1 MSGQEQ
7 VVSDLAAEV
16 TMMVRAG
23 AQMGRY
29 MADARREAPRRA
41 QAADLAKVRALRE
54 AVEHERR
61 LAEPIVRQ
69 ASQASFWEQ
78 ASQEDGAYVY
88 AVACRFATIDP
99 AAALAA
105 RTCEREMAERWGVQV
120 AVGDSTRAQAQ
131 PVDSSELES
140 RTLEAVAPA
149 LPGETQDWKGVLD
162 ASADADRAEHQAVD
176 AGDASVQ
183 AAREE
188 ESSRAQLRQVL
199 EDWPQV
205 ARVEVSETQ
214 AYVEDTGEVI
224 TVADFMAVDNT
235 GMRVEGA
242 SKALNDAADE
252 SWEPSVF
259 VARMAGRSYSRD
271 DFGAEVERPVMMAA
285 GQPAPQGS
293 PSIARWDSAEARQAW
308 AQQRRAEGID
318 PVAVRAA
325 VTGDMALSQ
334 PATRA
339 TVAARA
345 KPTGGRAPVQQAA
358 ASRENTLTA

>member
-1 MSGQEQ
+1 MSQEQ
-7 VVSDLAAEV
+7 VVSDLTTEV
-16 TMMVRAG
+16 TIMVRAG

-29 MADARREAPRRA
+29 MADARREALRRA
-41 QAADLAKVRALRE
+41 QATDLAKVRALRE
-54 AVEHERR
+54 AMERERR
-61 LAEPIVRQ
+61 LAEPVVRQ
-69 ASQASFWEQ
+69 ASQAGFWEQ

-120 AVGDSTRAQAQ
+120 AVGDSTRAQAH
-131 PVDSSELES
+131 PVDSSELEP
-140 RTLEAVAPA
+140 RRLEAVVPA
-149 LPGETQDWKGVLD
+149 LPGEVRDWAGVLD
-162 ASADADRAEHQAVD
+162 ASAQADRAEARAVA
-176 AGDASVQ
+176 AGDSSVQ

-205 ARVEVSETQ
+205 ARVEVSTTQ

-224 TVADFMAVDNT
+224 TVADFTAVD
-235 GMRVEGA
+235 GEGARVEGA

-271 DFGAEVERPVMMAA
+271 DFGVELGRPVMVAA

-293 PSIARWDSAEARQAW
+293 PRVARWDSAEARQAW
-308 AQQRRAEGID
+308 AQQRRAAGID

-339 TVAARA
+339 TVVARA
-345 KPTGGRAPVQQAA
+345 KPTGGRAPVQQAV
-358 ASRENTLTA
+358 ASRVSTLTA